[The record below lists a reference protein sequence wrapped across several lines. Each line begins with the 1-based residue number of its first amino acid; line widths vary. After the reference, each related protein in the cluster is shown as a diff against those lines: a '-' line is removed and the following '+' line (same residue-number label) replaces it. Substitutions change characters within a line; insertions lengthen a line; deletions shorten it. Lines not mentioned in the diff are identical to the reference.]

1 MYVWVHINTCV
12 YGYIYIY
19 IHTHVYIYTQMY
31 TCTCMSPIPL
41 GFEQVNHV
49 IRHIGRKVP
58 LFQSVCPLSLSLS
71 LSQSPSLSISLSVSL
86 SVSVSLSL
94 SLSLCL
100 SVGLWLVR
108 CKARAYHTRTHVG
121 LVDSFRLCMSLH
133 RTRIFRKYSACHRG
147 PRLRCAAGDGL

>member
-1 MYVWVHINTCV
+1 
-12 YGYIYIY
+12 
-19 IHTHVYIYTQMY
+19 
-31 TCTCMSPIPL
+31 MSPIPL

-49 IRHIGRKVP
+49 IRHIGRKVFDRRIP

-71 LSQSPSLSISLSVSL
+71 LSLSLRL
-86 SVSVSLSL
+86 SLSL
-94 SLSLCL
+94 SLSLSLCLSISLSLCL